1 MPDLCDNKCPVYIC
15 HSGRKCLGMRVFVT
29 LSSAPASGNLIVFM
43 LFGCCRPTLAVT
55 TLSRASAHFVLATFA
70 FLVGFL
76 FLSQYLLVCAYFC
89 GLVNTHKRLLR
100 IFIFAYEFVLI
111 SFVVPLLW
119 VYNWHWAFALL
130 AQEYR

>member
-89 GLVNTHKRLLR
+89 GLVNTHKRLFR
-100 IFIFAYEFVLI
+100 IFIFRL
-111 SFVVPLLW
+111 
-119 VYNWHWAFALL
+119 
-130 AQEYR
+130 